1 MSNKTPLMIVKVL
14 ACALCAL
21 ITRGLNDLIV
31 RGFNV
36 GSMQHVVETFEG
48 VNVAERETRPM
59 IMFPNK
65 SPFMHMA
72 IEEGHTS
79 SMLSRRLMHS

>member
-1 MSNKTPLMIVKVL
+1 MIAKVL
-14 ACALCAL
+14 SACALFAL

-31 RGFNV
+31 RGFDV

-48 VNVAERETRPM
+48 VHVVERETRPM

-65 SPFMHMA
+65 SPCMHMA
-72 IEEGHTS
+72 IEEGH
-79 SMLSRRLMHS
+79 MLSMPSRLLSTA